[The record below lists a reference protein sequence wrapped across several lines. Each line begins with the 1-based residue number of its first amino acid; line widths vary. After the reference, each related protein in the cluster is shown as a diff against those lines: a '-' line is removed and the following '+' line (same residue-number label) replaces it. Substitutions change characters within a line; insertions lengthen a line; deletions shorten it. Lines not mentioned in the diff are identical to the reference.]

1 MWGTSQTL
9 IKIYQNTKQPIR
21 KTKLRVDSA
30 EYNVAH
36 TTTSWAFPNWS
47 RDFHLSC
54 YLTVFYLGV
63 LVAQSRPTLWDP
75 MDY

>member
-36 TTTSWAFPNWS
+36 ITTS
-47 RDFHLSC
+47 
-54 YLTVFYLGV
+54 
-63 LVAQSRPTLWDP
+63 
-75 MDY
+75 